1 MSGQKREG
9 WEGREAEK
17 KKEGRGGERGECALS
32 VLGPGGVHPRQ
43 GVEIPLQLPAFFFC
57 LFLFTHLTRLGHIF
71 SWHHV
76 PSYLFTRRMKL
87 QQSCLKHENNGGSG
101 RQRCHLRLNYH
112 NKTIKMQ
119 VLVLFLCQLKHLEGE
134 HDQNYKYRKHAK
146 KKSYGY
152 SCLESIA
159 NCNGSRANPFIVVLL
174 ASSCFH
180 VSLNGIII

>member
-1 MSGQKREG
+1 MAPIVRAKKRKLGGTGGREEKRGEGGREG
-9 WEGREAEK
+9 RMCPLCSRAR
-17 KKEGRGGERGECALS
+17 RGPPTSGCGNS
-32 VLGPGGVHPRQ
+32 V
-43 GVEIPLQLPAFFFC
+43 AASCFFFC

-112 NKTIKMQ
+112 NKSIKMQ

-134 HDQNYKYRKHAK
+134 HDQNYNYRKHAK
-146 KKSYGY
+146 KK
-152 SCLESIA
+152 
-159 NCNGSRANPFIVVLL
+159 VLWL
-174 ASSCFH
+174 LMLGKYCK
-180 VSLNGIII
+180 L